1 MLRYIEFSRPCG
13 ATQQVLLIAGKVGK
27 HSDFPAFRH
36 LISTKINS
44 TYMLVDTVFRG
55 KMRRKPERSRKSF
68 ATQAC

>member
-36 LISTKINS
+36 LISTKINP
-44 TYMLVDTVFRG
+44 TYQSLII
-55 KMRRKPERSRKSF
+55 
-68 ATQAC
+68 